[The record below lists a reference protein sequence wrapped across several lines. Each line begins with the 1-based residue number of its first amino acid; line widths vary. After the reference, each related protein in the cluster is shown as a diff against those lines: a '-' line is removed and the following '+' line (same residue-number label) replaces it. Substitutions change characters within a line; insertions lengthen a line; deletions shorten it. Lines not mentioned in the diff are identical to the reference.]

1 MEGAP
6 QNTNQQGQQWTSSRD
21 RAGEATRM
29 FVTHIRHYFN
39 SLPLIS
45 VLTII
50 IPLFANLLDVITF
63 IGPTHNTFI
72 YEWFYLSQT
81 KIIYHL
87 QVYRL
92 IFYPLVHVN
101 VTSLLTNLLLLIP
114 YISAHERKKGS
125 VCLLHELLCLF
136 TLLPA
141 IMYIVVIVLITSVLD
156 MSGVFMGVAACSGLS
171 TWTVA
176 LSLWTMLDEDA
187 RGEATTHSLFGV
199 IPLPPKS
206 IPFLIIAFY
215 FFLVPDSS
223 LILHL
228 CAASVAYFYFHHR
241 LPSVL
246 EPTNEKCRHFENH
259 RWTKLLSNHPKF
271 ISVDT
276 SAHSGS
282 YLPVTSNGVGN
293 GSTTSYTQQSTS
305 SASATTNFPGQGYT
319 LSED

>member
-1 MEGAP
+1 
-6 QNTNQQGQQWTSSRD
+6 
-21 RAGEATRM
+21 
-29 FVTHIRHYFN
+29 HYFN

-81 KIIYHL
+81 KVIYHL

-92 IFYPLVHVN
+92 LFYPL
-101 VTSLLTNLLLLIP
+101 
-114 YISAHERKKGS
+114 GS
-125 VCLLHELLCLF
+125 ICLLHELLCLF

-141 IMYIVVIVLITSVLD
+141 IMYIVAIVLITSLLD
-156 MSGVFMGVAACSGLS
+156 MSGVYMGIAACSGLS

-187 RGEATTHSLFGV
+187 RGEATTHRLFGV

-228 CAASVAYFYFHHR
+228 CAASVAYLYFHHR
-241 LPSVL
+241 LPSIL
-246 EPTNEKCRHFENH
+246 EPTNEKCRRLENH
-259 RWTKLLSNHPKF
+259 RWTNLLSNHPKF
-271 ISVDT
+271 ISVDA
-276 SAHSGS
+276 SAHGGS
-282 YLPVTSNGVGN
+282 YLPVTSNAVGS
-293 GSTTSYTQQSTS
+293 GSTTSYTQQSSS
-305 SASATTNFPGQGYT
+305 SASPAANFPGQGYI